1 MVEEA
6 QLHTPGHAPYGMC
19 PGSRKSMGTKTQ
31 KEGLDKEMKIRHF
44 AISQQGDSHVKS
56 GKNCQDASGTR
67 RIINEKLKLELAVA
81 AIADGVGSCD
91 YSEFG
96 SKIAVE
102 TVLDMLGRELVS
114 LPELSKEA
122 VSSLI
127 KRAFQQACDNIE
139 SEASEKELPFLLFDT
154 TLTVAMLVE
163 DGRCYVGHIG
173 DDGIVALFADGT
185 YSMITT
191 RIEGEEANSV
201 VPLSSGEGNWQFGVA
216 GKTVATLAL
225 MTDGLLDKSVG
236 SERMNNRVFYPFFK
250 PMFENIMENDQ
261 DENDLRSFWNDYLSD
276 AKYRSQYGITD
287 DITLAVVQIP
297 EILKKVPPVLFDEKK
312 WDEDTKTTREN
323 INEALG
329 LSPSANST
337 ETTSEPQ
344 PGIPSEPDS
353 TPSPMSDSGEKNTGL
368 ISPTELASP
377 SEEMSSH
384 DPVASNA
391 GRQPP
396 PKPTNI
402 TGELLGDEKQNTL
415 GIFSCILPS
424 IRAVASAIG
433 IPLSYPKKEKQD
445 VRDKTQVMA
454 PEVSVIT
461 ETPEPQKISTDGL

>member
-1 MVEEA
+1 
-6 QLHTPGHAPYGMC
+6 
-19 PGSRKSMGTKTQ
+19 
-31 KEGLDKEMKIRHF
+31 MKIRHF

-56 GKNCQDASGTR
+56 GNNCQDASGAR
-67 RIINEKLKLELAVA
+67 RISNENLKLELAVV

-102 TVLDMLGRELVS
+102 TVLDMLGRGLAS
-114 LPELSKEA
+114 LPELSQEA
-122 VSSLI
+122 VLALI
-127 KRAFQQACDNIE
+127 KTAFQQACDNIE
-139 SEASEKELPFLLFDT
+139 SEAAEKELPFLLFDT
-154 TLTVAMLVE
+154 TLTVAVLVE

-185 YSMITT
+185 YGMITT

-201 VPLSSGEGNWQFGVA
+201 VPLSSGEENWQFGVTN
-216 GKTVATLAL
+216 KTVAALAL

-236 SERMNNRVFYPFFK
+236 SERMNNRMFYPFFK

-261 DENDLRSFWNDYLSD
+261 DEHDLRSFWNDYLSD

-297 EILKKVPPVLFDEKK
+297 EILKKVPSVLFDEKK
-312 WDEDTKTTREN
+312 WDEDTRTTREN

-329 LSPSANST
+329 LSSSANST

-344 PGIPSEPDS
+344 AGMPSEPDR
-353 TPSPMSDSGEKNTGL
+353 TPSPTSDSGENNTGL
-368 ISPTELASP
+368 NPPADLASP
-377 SEEMSSH
+377 SEEMFSH
-384 DPVASNA
+384 DPVAPNA
-391 GRQPP
+391 GQQAP

-402 TGELLGDEKQNTL
+402 TGDLLANGNQNTS

-433 IPLSYPKKEKQD
+433 ISRSSPKKEKQE
-445 VRDKTQVMA
+445 VRDKTQVLA
-454 PEVSVIT
+454 PEVPVIT
-461 ETPEPQKISTDGL
+461 EAPEPRKNSADGL